1 MTEELMWLDFFHGG
15 VPAYQLFRLSLDDL
29 EKLAAMSD
37 DKEGGTS
44 TKAEICFI
52 GLAAYFEAFCK
63 NQFAA
68 ILNVC
73 PESLS
78 TFSDKRQDA
87 TVPLRILPAF
97 IRKMDYRI
105 GSLIA
110 EQYDFGSAKALNG
123 LFRDLLG
130 CTPFSKKEA
139 TEYGRFLN
147 DRNLLVHHGG
157 IYTQKYH
164 GQTFRKRNLPR
175 ASEVYYHSLVITI
188 RDFQKWC
195 DWANRMAR
203 KIAEI
208 SRDGLLG
215 FTKTHSVRLST
226 ERQKAL
232 ESFTWFD

>member
-1 MTEELMWLDFFHGG
+1 MTEELNWLDFFHGG
-15 VPAYQLFRLSLDDL
+15 VPPYQFFRLSLDDL
-29 EKLAAMSD
+29 KKLSLISD
-37 DKEGGTS
+37 DKESMS
-44 TKAEICFI
+44 TTAEVCLI

-78 TFSDKRQDA
+78 AFSGKRQDA
-87 TVPLRILPAF
+87 TLPLRILPAF

-110 EQYDFGSAKALNG
+110 EQYDFGSAKAVNG
-123 LFRDLLG
+123 MFRDLVG
-130 CTPFSKKEA
+130 ATPFSKKETA
-139 TEYGRFLN
+139 AYGRFLN

-157 IYTQKYH
+157 VYTQKYH

-175 ASEVYYHSLVITI
+175 VPEVYYDSLVITTA
-188 RDFQKWC
+188 DCQKWC
-195 DWANRMAR
+195 DWADGMAR

-208 SRDGLLG
+208 SREGLLG
-215 FTKTHSVRLST
+215 FTKAHSVRLDT

-232 ESFTWFD
+232 DSFTWFD